1 MQYLGILA
9 MDNGGRMDDM
19 EICYAGFIDE
29 VQPEDPKI
37 LLQSLMEGH
46 LQTAIED
53 IMWEEPEEIES
64 EIEGLK
70 ELFGVASDYAFTTD
84 TGIYF
89 LIPAGHAFYE
99 KYARLNAPFITDE
112 DVLNALVSDKVEDFL
127 MDNFAF
133 KKTHWPEPVGC

>member
-19 EICYAGFIDE
+19 EICYAGFIEE
-29 VQPEDPKI
+29 VRPDNPKT

-64 EIEGLK
+64 EKEGLT
-70 ELFGVASDYAFTTD
+70 ELFGVVSDYAFTTD

-89 LIPAGHAFYE
+89 LIPTGHTFYE
-99 KYARLNAPFITDE
+99 KYAHLNAPFITDD
-112 DVLNALVSDKVEDFL
+112 DVLNILVGDKVEDFL
-127 MDNFAF
+127 MDNFA
-133 KKTHWPEPVGC
+133 